1 MEPKSGRANRSKKPK
16 IGNADCCKR
25 YWRKD
30 RSLRFSCRCHL
41 YGLNGYIAAE
51 EDDGGGAEKRCL
63 LLDIGSKGRRRG
75 RIYWKELG

>member
-1 MEPKSGRANRSKKPK
+1 MRIAAQGIGAK
-16 IGNADCCKR
+16 IEVFVFLADII
-25 YWRKD
+25 Y
-30 RSLRFSCRCHL
+30 H
-41 YGLNGYIAAE
+41 GLNGYIAAE